1 MIRLGEL
8 LTRHAQDGRID
19 WIGLRPERHAP
30 LVSVE
35 RARITEAGLDG
46 DHGRPGKRAVTLL
59 QAEHVPVIA
68 GLSGHAEVTPATL
81 RRNLVI
87 SGLNLTALRGAVIGL
102 GTSQRRLTTVCAPCS
117 RMDTGLGYGGYSA
130 RRGHG
135 GWCAEGVVPGE
146 IAVGDAVRV
155 IDAAPLIKP

>member
-8 LTRHAQDGRID
+8 LTRHAQDGRLD

-35 RARITEAGLDG
+35 KARITEAGLDG

-59 QAEHVPVIA
+59 QAEHLPVIA
-68 GLSGHAEVTPATL
+68 SLSGHDALSPDTL

-87 SGLNLTALRGAVIGL
+87 SGLNLSALRGAVIGL
-102 GTSQRRLTTVCAPCS
+102 GTAQLRLTTVCAPCS
-117 RMDTGLGYGGYSA
+117 RMETALGYGGYTA
-130 RRGHG
+130 MRGHG
-135 GWCAEGVVPGE
+135 GWCAEVVVPGE

-155 IDAAPLIKP
+155 VDAAPLIKP